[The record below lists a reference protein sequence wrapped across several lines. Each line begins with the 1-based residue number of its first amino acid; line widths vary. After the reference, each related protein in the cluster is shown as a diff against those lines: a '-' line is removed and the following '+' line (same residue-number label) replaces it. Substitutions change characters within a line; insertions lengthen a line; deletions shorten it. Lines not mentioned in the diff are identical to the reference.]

1 MDIRDIMR
9 GMNPCIPAGRR
20 TLIEHTD
27 SGDLSFRT
35 GDGSVCLMGKDEIGI
50 LSDICTEQ
58 EKLVLRLPI
67 FISTDTQA
75 EGGAWK
81 VDGTVESEVVARIL
95 GRSKF
100 RPDTVRL
107 YNPDL
112 RELRRLLPN
121 ATFIVFLP

>member
-9 GMNPCIPAGRR
+9 GMNPCIPTGRR